1 MSYVNRL
8 KDLVNLV
15 IELMR
20 TKEQADFSDKDIP
33 LNNGYQIV
41 SFFTAEG
48 ELNFTAIN
56 IETNEIEILTL
67 DEINDRVL
75 LEIADAL

>member
-20 TKEQADFSDKDIP
+20 TKKQADFSDKDIP

-41 SFFTAEG
+41 SFFTADG
-48 ELNFTAIN
+48 DLNFPAIN
-56 IETNEIEILTL
+56 LETNEIEILTL

-75 LEIADAL
+75 VEIADAL